1 LPGYGFTLLPEGYCL
16 NVKQLEIAV
25 QQLRD
30 IPVRLLTF
38 AHGYPVTMKAHERLR
53 ELLGN

>member
-1 LPGYGFTLLPEGYCL
+1 L
-16 NVKQLEIAV
+16 NVTQLEIAV

-38 AHGYPVTMKAHERLR
+38 AHGYPVTMKAQERLR